1 MEPSWGDLSGWQ
13 AEELKKLLWIWNK
26 EVFGD
31 IDQNTN
37 KFEIEIAWLEK
48 KKEAEDLDETE

>member
-1 MEPSWGDLSGWQ
+1 M
-13 AEELKKLLWIWNK
+13 
-26 EVFGD
+26 FGD